1 LIRVLIVDD
10 SAVTRAMLRDA
21 LSLASDIQ
29 VVGEAGDPYEA
40 REQIVR
46 LQPHVVTLDLEM
58 PRMDGLSFL
67 SRLMQHYPLPVVVV
81 SSLGRSQTEVALRA
95 LALGAVEVIAKPS
108 RQHAMAAMREPL
120 LLAVRTA
127 AAANVSAPDRFDYE
141 PAAGFSSQ
149 ASRPRLIAIGASTG
163 GPAAIERVLGAMPA
177 NAPPIVIVQHMLAGF
192 STAFARRLDQRCAL
206 RIKEVEDGEVLRD
219 GTALIA
225 PGGRHVVVTSRNGEL
240 RAGLRDGPPIH
251 YQRPAVD
258 VLFHSVARALGPGA
272 VGVQLT
278 GMGADGASG
287 LRAMRDAGAH
297 TIAQDERTSVVFS
310 MPNEAIACG
319 GACEVLPLPGI
330 ADAALREMS
339 VR

>member
-21 LSLASDIQ
+21 LSLATDIQ
-29 VVGEAGDPYEA
+29 VIGEAGDPYEA

-95 LALGAVEVIAKPS
+95 LALGAVEVIGKPS
-108 RQHAMAAMREPL
+108 RQHAMGSIREPL
-120 LLAVRTA
+120 LRAVRTA
-127 AAANVSAPDRFDYE
+127 AAANVSAPDSFEYE
-141 PAAGFSSQ
+141 PAAGLSST

-163 GPAAIERVLGAMPA
+163 GPAAIERVLAAMPA

-192 STAFARRLDQRCAL
+192 SAAFARRLDQICAL
-206 RIKEVEDGEVLRD
+206 RVKEVEDGEVLRD
-219 GTALIA
+219 GTAVIA
-225 PGGRHVVVTSRNGEL
+225 PGGRHLTVTSWNGVL

-258 VLFHSVARALGPGA
+258 VLFHSVARAVGGAA

-287 LRAMRDAGAH
+287 LRAMRNAGAH

-310 MPNEAIACG
+310 MPNEAIVC
-319 GACEVLPLPGI
+319 ACEVLPLPSI
-330 ADAALREMS
+330 AAAALREMS